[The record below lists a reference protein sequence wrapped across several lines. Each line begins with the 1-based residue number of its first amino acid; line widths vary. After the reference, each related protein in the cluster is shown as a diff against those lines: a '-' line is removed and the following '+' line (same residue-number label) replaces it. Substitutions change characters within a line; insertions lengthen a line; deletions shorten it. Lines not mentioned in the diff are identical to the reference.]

1 MALVSLLGVCKQYD
15 YKVILKDINFSI
27 PKGEKIAIV
36 GKNGSGKSTLLKIIT
51 KEIETDEGECIF
63 QNNLKILS
71 LPQNPIFE
79 PLMSVRDVCEDSLA
93 ELRDAHKR
101 LEFLNTQDS
110 TEEGL
115 QEQGMLIS
123 FIEEHRGWDINSKVD
138 EILQRFDLENIA
150 NRLAN
155 TLSGGEQKRL
165 ALSVM
170 LLKKADILILDEP
183 TNHLDVQ
190 MVEFLE
196 EMISS
201 LSCSVVFISHD
212 RYFIESL
219 AHRVVEIDEG
229 KLLSFEGGYSNYLQK
244 KEEILKNLSKEHEH
258 LLKLLKSE
266 EEWLNKGVQGRR
278 KRNEGRKARVLE
290 MRKNAK
296 ANPSIIKKMRLELQR
311 EQKHFNRDE
320 SKNAKKMLFE
330 CEKISKKI
338 EEKVL
343 ISNLSLR
350 ILQKDKIAIVG
361 KNGSGKSTLLKIFL
375 NQIPQDSGIIKRG
388 DISIGYFDQQRK
400 MLDEDKNLLETFCP
414 NGGDHIEIKGKNMH
428 VFGYLKNFLFPKEFL
443 DKKISYLSGGE
454 KNRVALALLF
464 ARKYDCLILDEPTND
479 LDIATINILE
489 EYLQNFD
496 GALIFVSHDRYFVD
510 KIAHKLLVFKGDGIC
525 EESYMSYTEYLDIQ
539 KELAEYDVLESD
551 LKDNQKDE
559 KIKKNNKLSY
569 KDAMEL
575 DLLPNQIEKLENII
589 KSLELELSDERIYQ
603 QKGIANIAREIQDA
617 KEDLENKLQ
626 RYFFL
631 EEKHHNLTQNNS

>member
-27 PKGEKIAIV
+27 TKGEKIAIV
-36 GKNGSGKSTLLKIIT
+36 GKNGSGKSTLLKILT
-51 KEIETDEGECIF
+51 KEIEPDEGERIF
-63 QNNLKILS
+63 QNNIKILS
-71 LPQNPIFE
+71 LPQNPIFD
-79 PLMSVRDVCEDSLA
+79 PLMSVRDVCEESLA

-101 LEFLNTQDS
+101 LEFLNTQES
-110 TEEGL
+110 TKDMLE
-115 QEQGMLIS
+115 EQGAIIS
-123 FIEEHRGWDINSKVD
+123 FIEEHHGWDMDSKVD

-150 NRLAN
+150 DRLAN

-170 LLKKADILILDEP
+170 LLKSADILILDEP

-201 LSCSVVFISHD
+201 LTCSVVFISHD

-219 AHRVVEIDEG
+219 AHRVVEIDDG
-229 KLLSFEGGYSNYLQK
+229 KLLSFQGGYSNYLQK
-244 KEEILKNLSKEHEH
+244 KEEILNTLSKEHEH

-266 EEWLNKGVQGRR
+266 EEWLHRGVQGRR

-320 SKNAKKMLFE
+320 GKNTKKMLFE
-330 CEKISKKI
+330 CEKINKKI
-338 EEKVL
+338 ADKVL
-343 ISNLSLR
+343 ISDLSLR
-350 ILQKDKIAIVG
+350 ILQRDKIAIVG

-375 NQIPQDSGIIKRG
+375 NQISQDSGIIKRG
-388 DISIGYFDQQRK
+388 DITIGYFDQQRK

-414 NGGDHIEIKGKNMH
+414 NGGDHIEVKGKNIH

-464 ARKYDCLILDEPTND
+464 AKKYDCLILDEPTND
-479 LDIATINILE
+479 LDIATINVLE

-496 GALIFVSHDRYFVD
+496 GAVIFVSHDRYFVD
-510 KIAHKLLVFKGDGIC
+510 KIAHKLLVFKGNGIC
-525 EESYMSYTEYLDIQ
+525 EESYMQYTEYLDIQ
-539 KELAEYDVLESD
+539 KELDEYDILELD
-551 LKDNQKDE
+551 LKDNQKNE
-559 KIKKNNKLSY
+559 KIKKNTKLSY
-569 KDAMEL
+569 KEAMEL
-575 DLLPNQIEKLENII
+575 EFLPSEIEKLEKII
-589 KSLELELSDERIYQ
+589 KSLELELEDPNIYEK
-603 QKGIANIAREIQDA
+603 KGIATIA
-617 KEDLENKLQ
+617 KEMQETQKELESKLEK
-626 RYFFL
+626 YFFL
-631 EEKHHNLTQNNS
+631 EEKHHILTQGN